1 MVGFILGAVF
11 VVGLTKMLRRR
22 AWHGGCGGHFYGP
35 PPSSSSPG
43 FGGFGGF
50 GRFGGFGHGGP
61 GMGRGMRSS
70 GGWPRGGG
78 WALRSVFE
86 RLETTPGQ
94 ARVIMAA
101 LDELRENR
109 RDLREE
115 LRQARADIARAIQGG
130 LIEDN
135 TLEEA
140 FARQDR
146 LLARIRVGFTEAL
159 KKVVETLDEPQRK
172 QLASWL
178 EGGGFFRAGGWG
190 DGGQVWA

>member
-11 VVGLTKMLRRR
+11 VVGVAKMLRRR
-22 AWHGGCGGHFYGP
+22 AWHGRFGGCGAYSHG
-35 PPSSSSPG
+35 SE
-43 FGGFGGF
+43 GGFGY
-50 GRFGGFGHGGP
+50 GGP
-61 GMGRGMRSS
+61 GMGRGMGFS
-70 GGWPRGGG
+70 GRRARGAR

-94 ARVIMAA
+94 ERVIVAA

-109 RDLREE
+109 RDLRDE
-115 LRQARADIARAIQGG
+115 LRQARADLARAVQGG

-146 LLARIRVGFTEAL
+146 LLARMRVGFTEAL
-159 KKVVETLDEPQRK
+159 KKVVETLDERQRK
-172 QLASWL
+172 QVASWL
-178 EGGGFFRAGGWG
+178 EGGFFRGRGGWG
-190 DGGQVWA
+190 DGGSVWA

>member
-22 AWHGGCGGHFYGP
+22 AWYGRFGGCGGHFHGP
-35 PPSSSSPG
+35 PPG
-43 FGGFGGF
+43 FGGFGH
-50 GRFGGFGHGGP
+50 GRP

-70 GGWPRGGG
+70 GPWSRGGG

-94 ARVIMAA
+94 ERVIMAA

-178 EGGGFFRAGGWG
+178 EGGGFFRGGGWG